1 MFTSSQRQNE
11 GFLRSLIVVFVMVTC
26 IRVWLGPVPLLSSAE
41 AQLPDSALQRIK
53 LLEATQRTNEL
64 LAEIKHLLAD
74 GTLNV
79 RIDGAD
85 NTSADNKA
93 PRKGG

>member
-11 GFLRSLIVVFVMVTC
+11 GFLRSLIILFVLVTC

-41 AQLPDSALQRIK
+41 AQLPDSALQRVK
-53 LLEATQRTNEL
+53 LIEATQRTNEL
-64 LAEIKHLLAD
+64 LAGIKHLLSD

-85 NTSADNKA
+85 NTRADNK
-93 PRKGG
+93 PTRTGG